1 MNPVPKLLFLALAL
15 AAASAH
21 AITCPAPIEVP
32 EGEGIEASPHVCG
45 ALGVFTQHGKKGFF
59 DPHSGAVVVPAQFD
73 AVVRDYV
80 ADTLTPV
87 MKGEHW
93 AYVDTQGK
101 AHTAW
106 EFDQVSLF
114 LYDDALAIV
123 GKDGRYGMINRNG
136 ETAVPLEYD
145 RLDGFMRP
153 ENGYNYLTVAC
164 KAGKCG
170 YLDEKGK
177 TVIALEYDD
186 AGGFGAD
193 VAPVKKRRQMGL
205 HQSPRQ
211 DRAALRI
218 RSSRSLHPQHGQPRL
233 RVRGSTKKR
242 QARGDRPAGQNPAG
256 KHTLHATAAAEH
268 LDRSCRTAFTY
279 TMSAQAYV

>member
-1 MNPVPKLLFLALAL
+1 MNPVPKPLFLALSL

-21 AITCPAPIEVP
+21 AITCPAPREVP
-32 EGEGIEASPHVCG
+32 EGEGIEASHPVCG

-73 AVVRDYV
+73 AVYNDYV
-80 ADTLTPV
+80 DDTLTPV
-87 MKGEHW
+87 KKGEKW
-93 AYVDTQGK
+93 GYVDTQGK

-123 GKDGRYGMINRNG
+123 GKGGRYGMIDRNG
-136 ETAVPLEYD
+136 ETAVPLEYE

-170 YLDEKGK
+170 YLDEKGN
-177 TVIALEYDD
+177 TIIVLDYDD
-186 AGGFGAD
+186 AGGFGAAI
-193 VAPVKKRRQMGL
+193 APVKK
-205 HQSPRQ
+205 
-211 DRAALRI
+211 
-218 RSSRSLHPQHGQPRL
+218 
-233 RVRGSTKKR
+233 
-242 QARGDRPAGQNPAG
+242 GDRWGYINLKGEIVQPFVYEEAEAFSHNWAGSRDRNCVEAVKDG
-256 KHTLHATAAAEH
+256 KQVAIDPQGNTFPENTRCELLPPLPPPE
-268 LDRSCRTAFTY
+268 
-279 TMSAQAYV
+279 V

>member
-1 MNPVPKLLFLALAL
+1 MNPVPKPLFLALAL

-21 AITCPAPIEVP
+21 AIPCPAPIEEP
-32 EGEGIEASPHVCG
+32 EGEGIEASHHVCG

-73 AVVRDYV
+73 AVFRDYV

-123 GKDGRYGMINRNG
+123 GKGGRYGMINRNG

-153 ENGYNYLTVAC
+153 ENGY
-164 KAGKCG
+164 
-170 YLDEKGK
+170 YLDVKGGTTPSPAK
-177 TVIALEYDD
+177 RANAATST
-186 AGGFGAD
+186 
-193 VAPVKKRRQMGL
+193 KKAK
-205 HQSPRQ
+205 P
-211 DRAALRI
+211 
-218 RSSRSLHPQHGQPRL
+218 SSRSNTTMRADLARTLPPSKKATNGATSIPKARPCSPSNTKQPKPSPTT
-233 RVRGSTKKR
+233 G
-242 QARGDRPAGQNPAG
+242 
-256 KHTLHATAAAEH
+256 
-268 LDRSCRTAFTY
+268 
-279 TMSAQAYV
+279 

>member
-1 MNPVPKLLFLALAL
+1 MNPGSHMNSIRTCFFLALTL
-15 AAASAH
+15 AATH
-21 AITCPAPIEVP
+21 ACAIVCPRPIAVP
-32 EGEGIEASPHVCG
+32 EGEGIETPYRVCG
-45 ALGVFTQHGKKGFF
+45 ALGVFSQNGKKGFF
-59 DPHSGAVVVPAQFD
+59 DPDSGAIVAPAQFD
-73 AVVRDYV
+73 AVYKDYV

-87 MKGEHW
+87 MKDGRW

-114 LYDDALAIV
+114 LYDDTLAIV
-123 GKDGRYGMINRNG
+123 GKDGRYGMIDRNG

-145 RLDGFMRP
+145 RLDGFMRQ

-193 VAPVKKRRQMGL
+193 VAPVKKG
-205 HQSPRQ
+205 
-211 DRAALRI
+211 DKWGYI
-218 RSSRSLHPQHGQPRL
+218 NPQGKTVQPFEYE
-233 RVRGSTKKR
+233 
-242 QARGDRPAGQNPAG
+242 
-256 KHTLHATAAAEH
+256 AAE
-268 LDRSCRTAFTY
+268 AFTHN
-279 TMSAQAYV
+279 MGSRERECVEAQKNGKRVAIDPQGKTLPENTLCMPLPPPLI

>member
-21 AITCPAPIEVP
+21 AIICPAPLEVP
-32 EGEGIEASPHVCG
+32 QGEGIETPAVVCG
-45 ALGVFTQHGKKGFF
+45 TLGVFSQHGKKGFF
-59 DPHSGAVVVPAQFD
+59 DPSTGEIVVPAQFD
-73 AVVRDYV
+73 AVYNDYV
-80 ADTLTPV
+80 DDTLTPV
-87 MKGEHW
+87 MKDGRW

-106 EFDQVSLF
+106 EYEQVSLF
-114 LYDDALAIV
+114 RYDDALAIV
-123 GKDGRYGMINRNG
+123 GKGGRYGMIDRNG

-186 AGGFGAD
+186 AGGFGAAI
-193 VAPVKKRRQMGL
+193 APVKKG
-205 HQSPRQ
+205 
-211 DRAALRI
+211 DKWGYI
-218 RSSRSLHPQHGQPRL
+218 NPQGKTVQPFEYE
-233 RVRGSTKKR
+233 
-242 QARGDRPAGQNPAG
+242 
-256 KHTLHATAAAEH
+256 AAE
-268 LDRSCRTAFTY
+268 AFTHNWIG
-279 TMSAQAYV
+279 SRERECVEAQKNGKRVAIDPQGKTLPENTRCELLPPPNI